1 MTDGVIENGGS
12 AAEHLRRLKGYQWYA
27 FFVTF
32 GGYFMAHFSRKCYS
46 TVKEQLQDEA
56 GYSPFILSE
65 MDTVFM
71 GTYAIGNIVSGKL
84 GDTFSPTTVLS
95 IGLFGSGACLFLIN
109 VSLWFNFVQMNI
121 TLGNFFIIGVYF
133 LFGFFQSTGG
143 PVGTAVMGNWFCD
156 KASIAN
162 RGLIFGFWTCHQ
174 YCGDITAQLCSAWV
188 LASGLPYWYALLIPS
203 VTNFLWGFLT
213 ITLVAD
219 PVDVGIITDDVRI
232 RMEKNAQKAASGEA
246 VDDSG
251 PAPISY
257 ANALRI
263 PMVAQYAFAFGF
275 FKLTNYV
282 LFFWL
287 PYFLGKNFDPVT
299 ANLIA
304 ALYSVGMMPGGIIV
318 GYVSDLFG
326 GRRATVIGVFMAC
339 LIVFLSIFSQDSET
353 LGATSLL
360 VMLCIMGILVGGPNN
375 IITSAVAA
383 DLASHPSVKGSNKS
397 LGTVTGLIN
406 GCGAITASI
415 GLLAVGPLQEKFGW
429 GSVWL
434 FLIACTSAGTL
445 LMTPKI
451 FEELFPTFDDETPE
465 TEPLVAI
472 EKSIPETEPLVAE
485 SSIPET
491 EPLVVAES
499 STPQIQE
506 PEWKDEN
513 TEPTNHPTD
522 SSTQPQV

>member
-1 MTDGVIENGGS
+1 MTTEDSTPLIVKPGDAND
-12 AAEHLRRLKGYQWYA
+12 HLKRLKSYQWWA

-46 TVKEQLQDEA
+46 TVKQQLQDDA
-56 GYSPFILSE
+56 GYSAIILSE

-71 GTYAIGNIVSGKL
+71 GTYAIGNIISGKL

-95 IGLFGSGACLFLIN
+95 IGLFGSGMCLFLMV
-109 VSLWFNFVQMNI
+109 VSLWFDFEGMSES
-121 TLGNFFIIGVYF
+121 LGNFFILAVYF
-133 LFGFFQSTGG
+133 LFGLFQSTGG

-156 KASIAN
+156 KESVKK
-162 RGLIFGFWTCHQ
+162 RGLIFGCWTCHQ
-174 YCGDITAQLCSAWV
+174 YCGDCTAAICTAIV
-188 LASGLPYWYALLIPS
+188 LNGGYDYWWALFIPS

-213 ITLVAD
+213 MTLIAD

-232 RMEKNAQKAASGEA
+232 RMEKNAAKAAAGET

-257 ANALRI
+257 AGALRI
-263 PMVAQYAFAFGF
+263 PMVAQYALAFGF

-287 PYFLGKNFDPVT
+287 PYFLGKHFDPVA

-304 ALYSVGMMPGGIIV
+304 MLYSVGMMPGGIIV
-318 GYVSDLFG
+318 GYVSDIFG
-326 GRRATVIGVFMAC
+326 GRRASVIGVFMC
-339 LIVFLSIFSQDSET
+339 LLIVFLSVFAVKSEE
-353 LGATSLL
+353 LDASALL

-383 DLASHPSVKGSNKS
+383 DLASHPSVKGNNKS

-415 GLLAVGPLQEKFGW
+415 GLLAIGPLQENFGW

-434 FLIACTSAGTL
+434 YLIGCTAVGTL
-445 LMTPKI
+445 LMAPKI
-451 FEELFPTFDDETPE
+451 YSELFPSRTDN
-465 TEPLVAI
+465 I
-472 EKSIPETEPLVAE
+472 EELA
-485 SSIPET
+485 
-491 EPLVVAES
+491 
-499 STPQIQE
+499 
-506 PEWKDEN
+506 
-513 TEPTNHPTD
+513 
-522 SSTQPQV
+522 

>member
-1 MTDGVIENGGS
+1 MANETTPLNGKGGDD
-12 AAEHLRRLKGYQWYA
+12 AASHLKRLKSYQRWA

-46 TVKEQLQDEA
+46 TVKQQLQEQA
-56 GYSPFILSE
+56 GYSALILSE

-71 GTYAIGNIVSGKL
+71 GTYAIGNIISGKL

-95 IGLFGSGACLFLIN
+95 IGLFGSGICLFLMN
-109 VSLWFNFVQMNI
+109 VSLWFEFVKFSEA
-121 TLGNFFIIGVYF
+121 LGNFFIIGVYF

-156 KASIAN
+156 KKSIEN
-162 RGLIFGFWTCHQ
+162 RGLIFGCWTCHQ
-174 YCGDITAQLCSAWV
+174 YMGDITAQLTTAFV
-188 LASGLPYWYALLIPS
+188 LSQGYAYWWALLIPS
-203 VTNFLWGFLT
+203 VTNFLWGILT
-213 ITLVAD
+213 MRLIAD
-219 PVDVGIITDDVRI
+219 PVDMGIITEEVRA
-232 RMEKNAQKAASGEA
+232 RREAVALKLKAGEKADASG
-246 VDDSG
+246 
-251 PAPISY
+251 PTPITY
-257 ANALRI
+257 AGAFRI

-287 PYFLGKNFDPVT
+287 PYFLGKHFDPVA

-326 GRRATVIGVFMAC
+326 GRRATVIGVFMCC
-339 LIVFLSIFSQDSET
+339 LIVFLSIFSQNSET

-415 GLLAVGPLQEKFGW
+415 GLLAVGPLQETYGW
-429 GSVWL
+429 SSVWL
-434 FLIACTSAGTL
+434 FLIGCTTTGTL
-445 LMTPKI
+445 LMSPKI
-451 FEELFPTFDDETPE
+451 YSELFPPPVQEVE
-465 TEPLVAI
+465 SLV
-472 EKSIPETEPLVAE
+472 
-485 SSIPET
+485 
-491 EPLVVAES
+491 
-499 STPQIQE
+499 
-506 PEWKDEN
+506 
-513 TEPTNHPTD
+513 
-522 SSTQPQV
+522 